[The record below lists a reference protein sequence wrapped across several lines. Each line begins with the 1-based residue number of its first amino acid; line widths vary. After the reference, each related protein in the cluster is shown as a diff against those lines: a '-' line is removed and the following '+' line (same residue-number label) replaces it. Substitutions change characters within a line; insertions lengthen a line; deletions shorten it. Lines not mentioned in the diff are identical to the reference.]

1 MRIGFDI
8 SQTGKAKAGCGY
20 FADGL
25 IRQLAAAQP
34 RHEYIL
40 YPAVGDI
47 FWDPECA
54 SATFQ
59 CNQPNFRRLNA
70 PRDFEASRQFWRN
83 PGKDFEE
90 SLGSPDVFHANNFY
104 CPRGFQTARLV
115 YTLYDLSFL
124 VEPEWTTEQNRAG
137 CFAGVFQ
144 ASLNADYIVAIS
156 RYSRDQFLS
165 TFPHYPAERM
175 EIVYPAS
182 RFAGMAPTAAR
193 PDRLKELEPG
203 KFWLSVG
210 TIEPRKN
217 HVRLLEAYR
226 LLKARDQSAYPLVLA
241 GGNGWL
247 MKNFDAVLRGVERDV
262 ILPGYASD
270 GELEWL
276 FANCY
281 GFVYPSLFEGF
292 GMPVLEALG
301 LGAAVLCSQTSSLPE
316 AAGDAA
322 IFFDPLDPRS
332 IAAAMAKL
340 SEGEGVRDRLRSAA
354 LKQAKRF
361 SWASSADRLSG
372 VYEEAAALPR
382 LVLADGRL
390 SCPAAV

>member
-1 MRIGFDI
+1 M
-8 SQTGKAKAGCGY
+8 
-20 FADGL
+20 
-25 IRQLAAAQP
+25 
-34 RHEYIL
+34 
-40 YPAVGDI
+40 
-47 FWDPECA
+47 
-54 SATFQ
+54 
-59 CNQPNFRRLNA
+59 
-70 PRDFEASRQFWRN
+70 
-83 PGKDFEE
+83 
-90 SLGSPDVFHANNFY
+90 
-104 CPRGFQTARLV
+104 
-115 YTLYDLSFL
+115 
-124 VEPEWTTEQNRAG
+124 
-137 CFAGVFQ
+137 
-144 ASLNADYIVAIS
+144 
-156 RYSRDQFLS
+156 
-165 TFPHYPAERM
+165 
-175 EIVYPAS
+175 
-182 RFAGMAPTAAR
+182 
-193 PDRLKELEPG
+193 
-203 KFWLSVG
+203 
-210 TIEPRKN
+210 
-217 HVRLLEAYR
+217 
-226 LLKARDQSAYPLVLA
+226 KARDQSAYPLVLA

-354 LKQAKRF
+354 LEQAKRF